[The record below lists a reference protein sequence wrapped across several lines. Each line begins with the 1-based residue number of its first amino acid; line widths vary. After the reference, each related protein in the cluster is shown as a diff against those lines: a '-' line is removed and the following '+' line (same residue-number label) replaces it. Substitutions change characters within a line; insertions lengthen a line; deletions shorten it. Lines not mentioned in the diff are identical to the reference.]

1 MLLLSFA
8 YIFILGL
15 LVERLCQS
23 LRIPSLVGYLFL
35 GILLG
40 PHALNLLDPTI
51 LDLSADLRQVALII
65 ILTRAGLSLD
75 IRGLIK
81 VGRPALLMCFLP
93 ATFEMIAT
101 SLLAPSILGISQAD
115 ALVLGAVLGAV
126 SPAVVV
132 PKMLKL
138 IDEGYGTEKQIP
150 QIILAGSSADDIYVL
165 VLFSSFLAVAQGGS
179 FQVTQLL
186 TIPISIILGLL
197 VGGLLGAGLN
207 RLFDRFAFS
216 TAKQLILLLSLSFVL
231 VSVEKIL
238 PALPF
243 SGILAVM
250 AMGLMINRLDSEKAV
265 DLGQYYNKLWIP
277 GEILLFVLVGA
288 SVNITYAFQAGWQ
301 PVLLI
306 GMVLIFRSLGV
317 LLSLAKTHLSLKERL
332 FSVIAYMP
340 KATVQAA
347 IGGVPLAMG
356 LGSGE
361 IILTVSVLA
370 ILITAPLGAF
380 GIDLTYQKILQKEV
394 K

>member
-332 FSVIAYMP
+332 FSVIAYLP

>member
-40 PHALNLLDPTI
+40 PYALNLLDPTI

-101 SLLAPSILGISQAD
+101 SLLAPKILGISQAD

-165 VLFSSFLAVAQGGS
+165 VLFSSFLSVAQGGS

-186 TIPISIILGLL
+186 TIPLSIIIGLI
-197 VGGLLGAGLN
+197 VGGLLGTGLN
-207 RLFDRFAFS
+207 SLFGRFDFS

-238 PALPF
+238 PAIPF

-250 AMGLMINRLDSEKAV
+250 AMELMINRLDSEKAV

-288 SVNITYAFQAGWQ
+288 SVNISYAFQAGWK

-306 GMVLIFRSLGV
+306 ALVLIFRSIGV
-317 LLSLAKTHLSLKERL
+317 LLSLAKTHLNLKERL
-332 FSVIAYMP
+332 FSVLAYLP

-380 GIDLTYQKILQKEV
+380 GIDLTYQRLLEKEI

>member
-288 SVNITYAFQAGWQ
+288 SVNITYAFQVGWQ

-332 FSVIAYMP
+332 FSVIAYLP

>member
-179 FQVTQLL
+179 FQITQLL

-332 FSVIAYMP
+332 FSVIAYLP

>member
-40 PHALNLLDPTI
+40 PYALNLLDSTI

-65 ILTRAGLSLD
+65 ILTRASLSLD

-101 SLLAPSILGISQAD
+101 SLLAPSILGINQAD

-165 VLFSSFLAVAQGGS
+165 VLF
-179 FQVTQLL
+179 
-186 TIPISIILGLL
+186 
-197 VGGLLGAGLN
+197 
-207 RLFDRFAFS
+207 
-216 TAKQLILLLSLSFVL
+216 
-231 VSVEKIL
+231 L
-238 PALPF
+238 P
-243 SGILAVM
+243 S
-250 AMGLMINRLDSEKAV
+250 
-265 DLGQYYNKLWIP
+265 
-277 GEILLFVLVGA
+277 
-288 SVNITYAFQAGWQ
+288 
-301 PVLLI
+301 
-306 GMVLIFRSLGV
+306 
-317 LLSLAKTHLSLKERL
+317 
-332 FSVIAYMP
+332 
-340 KATVQAA
+340 
-347 IGGVPLAMG
+347 
-356 LGSGE
+356 
-361 IILTVSVLA
+361 
-370 ILITAPLGAF
+370 
-380 GIDLTYQKILQKEV
+380 
-394 K
+394 

>member
-40 PHALNLLDPTI
+40 PYALNLLDPTI

-138 IDEGYGTEKQIP
+138 IDEGYGTKKQIP
-150 QIILAGSSADDIYVL
+150 QLILAGSSADDIYVL

-186 TIPISIILGLL
+186 TIPISIALGLL

-207 RLFDRFAFS
+207 SLFDRFDFS

-250 AMGLMINRLDSEKAV
+250 AMGLVINRLDSEKAV
-265 DLGQYYNKLWIP
+265 NLGQYYNKLWIP

-332 FSVIAYMP
+332 FSVIAYLP

-380 GIDLTYQKILQKEV
+380 GIDLTYQKNLQKEV

>member
-40 PHALNLLDPTI
+40 PYALNLLDSTI

-65 ILTRAGLSLD
+65 ILTRASLSLD

-101 SLLAPSILGISQAD
+101 SLLAPSILGINQAD

-179 FQVTQLL
+179 FQITQLL
-186 TIPISIILGLL
+186 TIPISIVLGLL

-207 RLFDRFAFS
+207 SLFDRFAFS

-250 AMGLMINRLDSEKAV
+250 AMGLVINRLDSEKAV
-265 DLGQYYNKLWIP
+265 NLGQYYNKLWIP

-332 FSVIAYMP
+332 FSVIAYLP

>member
-23 LRIPSLVGYLFL
+23 LRIPSLVDYLFL

-332 FSVIAYMP
+332 FSVIAYLP

>member
-75 IRGLIK
+75 IRGLIE

-332 FSVIAYMP
+332 FSVIAYLP

>member
-1 MLLLSFA
+1 M
-8 YIFILGL
+8 
-15 LVERLCQS
+15 Q
-23 LRIPSLVGYLFL
+23 LFVDES
-35 GILLG
+35 GMIT
-40 PHALNLLDPTI
+40 TI

-179 FQVTQLL
+179 FQITQLL
-186 TIPISIILGLL
+186 TIPISIVLGLL
-197 VGGLLGAGLN
+197 VGGLLGTGLN
-207 RLFDRFAFS
+207 SLFDRFDFS

-250 AMGLMINRLDSEKAV
+250 AMGLVINRLDSEKAV
-265 DLGQYYNKLWIP
+265 NLGQYYNKLWIP

-317 LLSLAKTHLSLKERL
+317 LLSLAKTHLSFKERL
-332 FSVIAYMP
+332 FSVIAYLP

-394 K
+394 

>member
-15 LVERLCQS
+15 LVDRIC
-23 LRIPSLVGYLFL
+23 RAFKIPSLVGFLFL
-35 GILLG
+35 GIVLG
-40 PHALNLLDPTI
+40 PYAFNLLDPTI

-75 IRGLIK
+75 VRGLIK

-93 ATFEMIAT
+93 ATFEIIAT
-101 SLLAPSILGISQAD
+101 SLLAPRILGISQAD
-115 ALVLGAVLGAV
+115 AMVLGTVLGAV

-132 PKMLKL
+132 PKMLNL
-138 IDEGYGTEKQIP
+138 IEKGYGTDKQIP

-165 VLFSSFLAVAQGGS
+165 VLFSSFLSLAQGGT
-179 FQVTQLL
+179 FQASQLL
-186 TIPISIILGLL
+186 SIPVSIILGLL

-207 RLFDRFAFS
+207 FIIDRFSFN
-216 TAKQLILLLSLSFVL
+216 TVNQVLLLLSLSFVL
-231 VSVEKIL
+231 VSLEKLFPGI
-238 PALPF
+238 PF

-250 AMGLMINRLDSEKAV
+250 AMGLVINRLDEDKSVK
-265 DLGQYYNKLWIP
+265 LGKYYNKLWVA

-288 SVNITYAFQAGWQ
+288 SVNISYAFQAGLM
-301 PVLLI
+301 PILLI
-306 GMVLIFRSLGV
+306 LLVLIFRSMGV
-317 LLSLAKTHLSLKERL
+317 LLALAKTHLNLKERL
-332 FSVIAYMP
+332 FSVIAYLP

-347 IGGVPLAMG
+347 IGGVPLSLG
-356 LGSGE
+356 LASGD

-380 GIDLTYQKILQKEV
+380 GIDLTYKKLLDKEV

>member
-40 PHALNLLDPTI
+40 PYALNLLDPTI

-179 FQVTQLL
+179 FQITQLL
-186 TIPISIILGLL
+186 TIPISIVLGLL
-197 VGGLLGAGLN
+197 VGGLLGACLN
-207 RLFDRFAFS
+207 NLFDRFDFS

-250 AMGLMINRLDSEKAV
+250 AMGLVINRLDSEKAV

-288 SVNITYAFQAGWQ
+288 SVNISYAFQAGWQ

-332 FSVIAYMP
+332 FSVIAYLP

-380 GIDLTYQKILQKEV
+380 GIDLTYQRVLEKEV

>member
-40 PHALNLLDPTI
+40 PYALNLLDPTI

-101 SLLAPSILGISQAD
+101 SLLAPKILGISQAD

-186 TIPISIILGLL
+186 TIPISIFLGLL

-207 RLFDRFAFS
+207 SLFDRFAFS

-231 VSVEKIL
+231 VSVERIL

-250 AMGLMINRLDSEKAV
+250 AMGLVINRLDSEKAV

-332 FSVIAYMP
+332 FSVIAYLP

-380 GIDLTYQKILQKEV
+380 GIDLTHQKILQKEV

>member
-216 TAKQLILLLSLSFVL
+216 TAKQVILLLSLSFVL

-332 FSVIAYMP
+332 FSVIAYLP

>member
-8 YIFILGL
+8 YIFIFGL
-15 LVERLCQS
+15 LVDCICRAFK
-23 LRIPSLVGYLFL
+23 IPSLVGFLFL
-35 GILLG
+35 GIVLG
-40 PHALNLLDPTI
+40 PYAFNLLDPTI

-75 IRGLIK
+75 VRGLIK

-93 ATFEMIAT
+93 ATFEIIAT
-101 SLLAPSILGISQAD
+101 SLLAPRILGISQAD
-115 ALVLGAVLGAV
+115 AMVLGTVLGAV

-132 PKMLKL
+132 PKMLNL
-138 IDEGYGTEKQIP
+138 IEKGYGTEKQIP

-165 VLFSSFLAVAQGGS
+165 VLFSSFLSVAQGGS

-186 TIPISIILGLL
+186 TIPLSIILGLL
-197 VGGLLGAGLN
+197 IGGLLGAGLN
-207 RLFDRFAFS
+207 SLFDRFALS

-238 PALPF
+238 PAIPF

-250 AMGLMINRLDSEKAV
+250 AMGLVINRLDSEKAV

-288 SVNITYAFQAGWQ
+288 SVNISYAFQAGWQ

-306 GMVLIFRSLGV
+306 ALVLIFRSMGV

-332 FSVIAYMP
+332 FSVIAYLP

-356 LGSGE
+356 LGTGE
-361 IILTVSVLA
+361 IILTVSVVA

-380 GIDLTYQKILQKEV
+380 GIDLTYQRLLEKEV

>member
-8 YIFILGL
+8 YIFIIGL

-40 PHALNLLDPTI
+40 PYALNLLDPTI

-179 FQVTQLL
+179 FQITQLL
-186 TIPISIILGLL
+186 TIPISIVLGLL
-197 VGGLLGAGLN
+197 VGGLLGTGLN
-207 RLFDRFAFS
+207 SLFDRFDFS

-250 AMGLMINRLDSEKAV
+250 AMGLVINRLDSEKAV
-265 DLGQYYNKLWIP
+265 NLGQYYNKLWIP

-317 LLSLAKTHLSLKERL
+317 LLSLAKTHLSFKERL
-332 FSVIAYMP
+332 FSVIAYLP

-394 K
+394 

>member
-138 IDEGYGTEKQIP
+138 IDEGYGTEKHIP
-150 QIILAGSSADDIYVL
+150 QIILAGSSAVDIYVL

-179 FQVTQLL
+179 FQITQLL

-332 FSVIAYMP
+332 FSVIAYLP

>member
-179 FQVTQLL
+179 FQITQLL

-207 RLFDRFAFS
+207 RFFDRFAFS

-332 FSVIAYMP
+332 FSVIAYLP

>member
-8 YIFILGL
+8 YIFIFGL
-15 LVERLCQS
+15 LVYCICRAFK
-23 LRIPSLVGYLFL
+23 IPSLVGFLFL
-35 GILLG
+35 GIVLG
-40 PHALNLLDPTI
+40 PYAFNLLDPTI

-75 IRGLIK
+75 VRGLIK

-93 ATFEMIAT
+93 ATFEIIAT
-101 SLLAPSILGISQAD
+101 SLLAPRILGISQAD
-115 ALVLGAVLGAV
+115 AMVLGTVLGAV

-132 PKMLKL
+132 PKMLNL
-138 IDEGYGTEKQIP
+138 IEKGYGTEKQIP

-165 VLFSSFLAVAQGGS
+165 VLFSSFLSVAQGGS

-186 TIPISIILGLL
+186 TIPLSIILGLL
-197 VGGLLGAGLN
+197 IGGLLGAGLN
-207 RLFDRFAFS
+207 SLFDRFALS

-238 PALPF
+238 PAIPF

-250 AMGLMINRLDSEKAV
+250 AMGLVINRLDSEKAV

-288 SVNITYAFQAGWQ
+288 SVNISYAFQAGWQ

-306 GMVLIFRSLGV
+306 ALVLIFRSMGV

-332 FSVIAYMP
+332 FSVIAYLP

-356 LGSGE
+356 LGTGE
-361 IILTVSVLA
+361 IILTVSVVA

-380 GIDLTYQKILQKEV
+380 GIDLTYQRLLEKEV

>member
-40 PHALNLLDPTI
+40 PYALNLLDPTI

-101 SLLAPSILGISQAD
+101 SLLAPKILGISQAD

-165 VLFSSFLAVAQGGS
+165 VLFSSFLSVAQGGS

-186 TIPISIILGLL
+186 TIPLSIIIGLI
-197 VGGLLGAGLN
+197 VGGLLGTGLN
-207 RLFDRFAFS
+207 SLFGRFDFS

-238 PALPF
+238 PAIPF

-288 SVNITYAFQAGWQ
+288 SVNISYAFQAGWK

-306 GMVLIFRSLGV
+306 ALVLIFRSIGV
-317 LLSLAKTHLSLKERL
+317 LLSLAKTHLNLKERL
-332 FSVIAYMP
+332 FSVLAYLP

-380 GIDLTYQKILQKEV
+380 GIDLTYQRLLEKEI